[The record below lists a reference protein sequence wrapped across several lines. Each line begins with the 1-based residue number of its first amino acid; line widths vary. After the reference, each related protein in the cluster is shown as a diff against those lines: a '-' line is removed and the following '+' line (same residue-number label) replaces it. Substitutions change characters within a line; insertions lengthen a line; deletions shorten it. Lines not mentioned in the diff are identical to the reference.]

1 MKFVDKYSGIIIA
14 FSALLVL
21 LGGIASVKLP
31 NALLPDLD
39 QQEIAMLIN
48 WQGKTATEIEQVLI
62 TPLERQL
69 ASIGQLKH
77 SQSFISNGETWMR
90 LFFSPQADMEKAY
103 MDVMARI
110 NQIPDWPAQVA
121 KPLIFD
127 YSNGAGSTVA
137 SMYLYSELEEMTP
150 NDFRRVYRQHIASVL
165 SDVSGIANIN
175 MSYSPLAQ
183 RMDIEFNPKAL
194 AHFSL
199 SIDDVTE
206 KLHDLIDRS
215 GDKMTLG
222 SKAYGLHFKGQMAL
236 AELTQLP
243 VAVRGERIIR
253 LGEIAQVHRRFV
265 TEWDYSSFEGHPAM
279 YFSFQ
284 PEKNTN
290 ALNITDELSVVMTE
304 LNQGV
309 LADLGMKLSYR
320 SDSSKPIKHALSLV
334 YTNILLGV
342 LLACLFLYLFIRDL
356 KVVFLIFISIPVCL
370 SLVILGMYLGGRSLN
385 VISMAGMAL
394 SVGLLL
400 DASIIVMENIQR
412 LRDKGLGLIE
422 SVYQGVKQVRG
433 ALISSTL
440 SSIVIFVPIILMQSS
455 ISQMF
460 EDLAY
465 TISTALVAS
474 ILVALIL
481 LPALGRWI
489 LSEQAQQPEQSQQAE
504 SKPLSSLNKWPQRF
518 TMPSRSP
525 LQANIWVGFGIV
537 GTLLLT
543 WWVMPAID
551 LLPNP
556 KADHVIAYVDFKE
569 PLSQEAATETIG
581 KVIEA
586 RFVKEKAKPEAP
598 RWTQYVLSCNPSYCY
613 LNLKPEAGEDYTA
626 FEYWLK
632 THILH
637 DLPDTDLYV
646 RQGNLLGGA
655 IQGGDRSR
663 VDFKGLSLGELQK
676 VGQDLKDIIK
686 ARIAGSQVLET
697 VALSNNATQIEFTP
711 KADKLAYL
719 GLSRAE
725 LNQYL
730 VALTDGEYLG
740 RFSAGNESFPFYF
753 KGQKVSHIEQ
763 LLETE
768 LMIPDHGLIPLRDLV
783 DSSMVLA
790 PSAIF
795 RADNEMSISLGVVP
809 PNGQPMGP
817 FVDQVKAIVSE
828 YIKAQGPD
836 GLYVAYQGQA
846 GELDNFLSEFLLTF
860 LVSLLVLFLLMRIAL
875 ASWLFATAVMLSM
888 PLALAG
894 GMLSL
899 NVINVFMPQNLD
911 VITMIGFIILMG
923 LVINNAILLI
933 SEFKAGMEE
942 GLMQQDAIY
951 RAVSTRMRPIFMST
965 GTSIFGMLPLML
977 TPGDGAE
984 IYRGLA
990 SVIVGGMTFSAL
1002 FTLSFMSALLS
1013 LPVFGIKPKEH
1024 KESVGNEDVLVGAS

>member
-1 MKFVDKYSGIIIA
+1 MRFVDKYSGIIIA

-21 LGGIASVKLP
+21 LGVISSLKLP

-62 TPLERQL
+62 IPLERQL

-90 LFFSPQADMEKAY
+90 LFFQSQTDMEKAY

-137 SMYLYSELEEMTP
+137 SMYLYSELEELTP
-150 NDFRRVYRQHIASVL
+150 DDFRQAYRAHIASVL
-165 SDVSGIANIN
+165 SNVSGIANIN
-175 MSYSPLAQ
+175 LSHSPLAQ
-183 RMDIEFNPKAL
+183 RMDIEFDPKAL
-194 AHFSL
+194 TRFSL

-215 GDKMTLG
+215 GDKMKLG
-222 SKAYGLHFKGQMAL
+222 SKAYDLHFKGQMSL
-236 AELTQLP
+236 TELTQLP
-243 VAVRGERIIR
+243 VAVSGERIIR
-253 LGEIAQVHRRFV
+253 LGELAKVHKRFV

-284 PEKNTN
+284 PDKKTN
-290 ALNITDELSVVMTE
+290 ALDITDELSAVMTE
-304 LNQGV
+304 LNQGA
-309 LADLGMKLSYR
+309 LAELGMKLSFR
-320 SDSSKPIKHALSLV
+320 ANTSKPIKHALSLV

-342 LLACLFLYLFIRDL
+342 LLACLFLYVFIRDL
-356 KVVFLIFISIPVCL
+356 KVVFLIFVSIPVCL
-370 SLVILGMYLGGRSLN
+370 SLVILGMYFGGRSLN
-385 VISMAGMAL
+385 VISLAGMAL

-412 LRDKGLGLIE
+412 LRVEGLNLTE
-422 SVYQGVKQVRG
+422 SLYQGVKQVRG

-440 SSIVIFVPIILMQSS
+440 SSIVIFVPIVLMQSS
-455 ISQMF
+455 TSQLF

-465 TISTALVAS
+465 TISSALIAS
-474 ILVALIL
+474 ILVALLL
-481 LPALGRWI
+481 LPALGRRV
-489 LSEQAQQPEQSQQAE
+489 LSSHSHMNDAD
-504 SKPLSSLNKWPQRF
+504 KPLSSRKKWSLRL
-518 TMPSRSP
+518 TTPSRSR
-525 LQANIWVGFGIV
+525 LQANIWVGLGVV
-537 GTLLLT
+537 GALMLT

-556 KADHVIAYVDFKE
+556 KSESVIAYVDFKE
-569 PLSQEAATETIG
+569 PLSQEAAVEQVAY
-581 KVIEA
+581 VIEA
-586 RFVKEKAKPEAP
+586 RFAKERVKPEAP
-598 RWTQYVLSCNPSYCY
+598 ALTTYILSCNPGYCY
-613 LNLKPEAGEDYTA
+613 LNLRPSEGVDYA
-626 FEYWLK
+626 RFEQWLE
-632 THILH
+632 TRILN
-637 DLPDTDLYV
+637 DLPDTDLYI
-646 RQGNLLGGA
+646 RQSNLLGGA

-663 VDFKGLSLGELQK
+663 VDLKGLSLAELQQA
-676 VGQDLKDIIK
+676 GQALKDIIK
-686 ARIAGSQVLET
+686 ERIAGSQVLET

-719 GLSRAE
+719 GLSRAD
-725 LNQYL
+725 LNRYL

-753 KGQKVSHIEQ
+753 KGQEVEHIEQ

-768 LMIPDHGLIPLRDLV
+768 LMIPNHGLLPLRDLV
-783 DSSMVLA
+783 DTQMVLA

-795 RADNEMSISLGVVP
+795 RADNEMTISLGVVP

-817 FVDQVKAIVSE
+817 FVDQVKVIVSE
-828 YIKAQGPD
+828 YIKEQGPH

-846 GELDNFLSEFLLTF
+846 GELDSFLKEFLLTF

-875 ASWLFATAVMLSM
+875 GSWLFAIAVMSSM
-888 PLALAG
+888 PLAIAG
-894 GMLSL
+894 GMLGL
-899 NVINVFMPQNLD
+899 NVLNLFMPQDLD

-923 LVINNAILLI
+923 LVINNAILLVG
-933 SEFKAGMEE
+933 EFKTGMQE
-942 GLMQQDAIY
+942 GSTQQVAIY
-951 RAVSTRMRPIFMST
+951 RAVSMRMRPIFMST

-990 SVIVGGMTFSAL
+990 GVIVGGMTFSAL
-1002 FTLSFMSALLS
+1002 FTLGFMSALLS
-1013 LPVFGIKPKEH
+1013 LPVFAIKPEEQKVSAVDE
-1024 KESVGNEDVLVGAS
+1024 EELVDPI

>member
-1 MKFVDKYSGIIIA
+1 MRFVDKYSGIIIA
-14 FSALLVL
+14 FSALFVL
-21 LGGIASVKLP
+21 LGVLSSFKLP
-31 NALLPDLD
+31 KALLPDLG

-48 WQGKTATEIEQVLI
+48 WQGKTATEIEQMLI
-62 TPLERQL
+62 IPLERQL

-77 SQSFISNGETWMR
+77 SQTHIGNGETWTR
-90 LFFSPQADMEKAY
+90 LFFAPQTDMEKAY

-127 YSNGAGSTVA
+127 YSNGAGNTVA
-137 SMYLYSELEEMTP
+137 SMYLYSGTEDFTHD
-150 NDFRRVYRQHIASVL
+150 DFRQAYRSHIAPAL
-165 SDVSGIANIN
+165 SNVSGIANIN

-194 AHFSL
+194 ARLSL

-215 GDKMTLG
+215 GDKMMLG
-222 SKAYGLHFKGQMAL
+222 SKAYDLHFKGQMSL
-236 AELTQLP
+236 VELNQLP
-243 VAVRGERIIR
+243 VAVRGESIIR
-253 LGEIAQVHRRFV
+253 LGEIANVHKRFA
-265 TEWDYSSFEGHPAM
+265 TEWDYSSFDGHSAM

-284 PEKNTN
+284 PDKNTN
-290 ALNITDELSVVMTE
+290 ALDITDELRAVMTS
-304 LNQGV
+304 LNQGA
-309 LADLGMKLSYR
+309 LADLGMQLSFR
-320 SDSSKPIKHALSLV
+320 ADTSKPIKHALSLV
-334 YTNILLGV
+334 YSNILLGV
-342 LLACLFLYLFIRDL
+342 LLACLFLYVFLRDL
-356 KVVFLIFISIPVCL
+356 KVVLLIFVSIPVCL
-370 SLVILGMYLGGRSLN
+370 SLVIFGMYLGGRSLN
-385 VISMAGMAL
+385 VISLAGMAL

-412 LRDKGLGLIE
+412 LRGRGVSLTE
-422 SVYQGVKQVRG
+422 SLYQGVKQVRG

-440 SSIVIFVPIILMQSS
+440 SSIVIFVPIVLMQSS
-455 ISQMF
+455 TSQLF

-465 TISTALVAS
+465 TISSALVAS
-474 ILVALIL
+474 ILVALLL
-481 LPALGRWI
+481 LPALGRRI
-489 LSEQAQQPEQSQQAE
+489 LSSHSHMNDADKS
-504 SKPLSSLNKWPQRF
+504 LSSRKKWSLRL
-518 TMPSRSP
+518 TMPSRSR
-525 LQANIWVGFGIV
+525 LQANIWVGLGVLGALI
-537 GTLLLT
+537 LT

-556 KADHVIAYVDFKE
+556 KSESVIAYVDFKE
-569 PLSQEAATETIG
+569 PLSQEAAVEQVAY
-581 KVIEA
+581 VIEA
-586 RFVKEKAKPEAP
+586 RFAKERGKPDAP
-598 RWTQYVLSCNPSYCY
+598 ALNKYTLSCNPSYCY
-613 LNLKPEAGEDYTA
+613 LNLRPAEGVDYA
-626 FEYWLK
+626 RFEQWLE
-632 THILH
+632 TRILH
-637 DLPDTDLYV
+637 ELPDTDLYI
-646 RQGNLLGGA
+646 RQGTLLGGV

-663 VDFKGLSLGELQK
+663 VDLKGLSLVELQK
-676 VGQDLKDIIK
+676 VGQALKDIIK
-686 ARIAGSQVLET
+686 ERIVGSQVLET

-719 GLSRAE
+719 GLSRAD
-725 LNQYL
+725 LNRYL

-753 KGQKVSHIEQ
+753 KGQEVEHIEQ

-768 LMIPDHGLIPLRDLV
+768 LMIPNHGLLPLRDLV
-783 DSSMVLA
+783 DSKMVLA

-795 RADNEMSISLGVVP
+795 RADNEMTISLGVVP

-817 FVDQVKAIVSE
+817 FVDEVKVIVSE
-828 YIKAQGPD
+828 YIKERDQT

-846 GELDNFLSEFLLTF
+846 SELDSFLTEFLLTF

-875 ASWLFATAVMLSM
+875 GSWLFAFAVMLSM

-894 GMLSL
+894 GMLGL
-899 NVINVFMPQNLD
+899 NVLNVFMPQNLD

-923 LVINNAILLI
+923 LVINNAILLVG
-933 SEFKAGMEE
+933 EFKVGMQE
-942 GLMQQDAIY
+942 GLAQQAAIY

-990 SVIVGGMTFSAL
+990 GVIVGGMTFSAL
-1002 FTLSFMSALLS
+1002 FTLGFMSALLS
-1013 LPVFGIKPKEH
+1013 LPVFAIKQEEQV
-1024 KESVGNEDVLVGAS
+1024 ESGRSDEVLVGAS

>member
-14 FSALLVL
+14 FSALLVI

-62 TPLERQL
+62 IPLERQL

-77 SQSFISNGETWMR
+77 SQTHIGNGETWTR

-137 SMYLYSELEEMTP
+137 SMYLYSELENMTA
-150 NDFRRVYRQHIASVL
+150 DDYRRVYREHIASVL
-165 SDVSGIANIN
+165 SDVPGIANIN

-183 RMDIEFNPKAL
+183 RMDIEFNPQAL
-194 AHFSL
+194 ARFSL

-215 GDKMTLG
+215 GDKMRLG
-222 SKAYGLHFKGQMAL
+222 SKAYDLHFKGQMSL

-253 LGEIAQVHRRFV
+253 LGELSKINKRFA
-265 TEWDYSSFEGHPAM
+265 TDWEYASFEGHFAM
-279 YFSFQ
+279 FFAFQ
-284 PEKNTN
+284 PDKNTN
-290 ALNITDELSVVMTE
+290 ALEIIADLEQVMTS

-309 LADLGMKLSYR
+309 LADLGMKLSFSR
-320 SDSSKPIKHALSLV
+320 DASKPIKHALTLV

-342 LLACLFLYLFIRDL
+342 LLACLFLYVFIRDL
-356 KVVFLIFISIPVCL
+356 KMVFLIFISIPMCL

-385 VISMAGMAL
+385 VISLAGMAL

-412 LRDKGLGLIE
+412 LRSQGVRLTE
-422 SVYQGVKQVRG
+422 SLYQGVKQVRG

-455 ISQMF
+455 ISQLF

-465 TISTALVAS
+465 TISSALVAS
-474 ILVALIL
+474 ILVALLL
-481 LPALGRWI
+481 LPALGRRI
-489 LSEQAQQPEQSQQAE
+489 LPEQCQKAE
-504 SKPLSSLNKWPQRF
+504 SKPLSSLNKWPQRLSL
-518 TMPSRSP
+518 PSRSP
-525 LQANIWVGFGIV
+525 LQARIWVGV
-537 GTLLLT
+537 GALGALLLS
-543 WWVMPAID
+543 WWMMPAID

-556 KADHVIAYVDFKE
+556 KSNRIGAYVDFKE
-569 PLSQEAATETIG
+569 PLSQEAATEQVGMI
-581 KVIEA
+581 IEA
-586 RFVKEKAKPEAP
+586 RLAKAKMNIDAP
-598 RWTQYVLSCNPSYCY
+598 KMDRYSLSCSTVDCY
-613 LNLKPEAGEDYTA
+613 LSINPKEEGQYAE
-626 FEYWLK
+626 FELWLE
-632 THILH
+632 TQILN
-637 DLPDTDLYV
+637 DLPDTSLYIF
-646 RQGNLLGGA
+646 QPSLLGGA
-655 IQGGDRSR
+655 IQGSDRSR
-663 VDFKGLSLGELQK
+663 LDLKGLSLAELQHA
-676 VGQDLKDIIK
+676 GQALKEIIK
-686 ARIAGSQVLET
+686 ERIPGSKVLEI

-711 KADKLAYL
+711 KGDKLAYL
-719 GLSRAE
+719 GLSRAD
-725 LNQYL
+725 LNRYL

-740 RFSAGNESFPFYF
+740 RFSAGGESFPFYF

-768 LMIPDHGLIPLRDLV
+768 LMIPEHGLMPLRDLV
-783 DSSMVLA
+783 DSDMVLA

-795 RADNEMSISLGVVP
+795 RADNGMTISLSMLP

-817 FVDQVKAIVSE
+817 FLEQVKLIVSE
-828 YIKAQGPD
+828 YINTQGPK
-836 GLYVAYQGQA
+836 GLYAAYQGQA
-846 GELDNFLSEFLLTF
+846 GELDSFLTEFLLTF
-860 LVSLLVLFLLMRIAL
+860 FVSLLVLFLLMRIAL
-875 ASWLFATAVMLSM
+875 ASWLFAAAVMLSM

-899 NVINVFMPQNLD
+899 NLLNVFMPQNLD

-933 SEFKAGMEE
+933 SEFKAGMQD
-942 GLMQQDAIY
+942 GLAQQTAIY

-965 GTSIFGMLPLML
+965 GTSICGMLPLML

-990 SVIVGGMTFSAL
+990 GVIVGGMTFSAL
-1002 FTLSFMSALLS
+1002 FTLGFMSALLS
-1013 LPVFGIKPKEH
+1013 LSVFGIKAENKKDNLDH
-1024 KESVGNEDVLVGAS
+1024 NEGLVGQA

>member
-1 MKFVDKYSGIIIA
+1 MKFIDKYSGIIIA

-77 SQSFISNGETWMR
+77 SQTHIGNGETWTR
-90 LFFSPQADMEKAY
+90 LFFSPETDMEKAY

-110 NQIPDWPAQVA
+110 NQIPDWPEQVA

-150 NDFRRVYRQHIASVL
+150 NDFRRVYRKHIASVL

-183 RMDIEFNPKAL
+183 RMDIEFNPQAL

-215 GDKMTLG
+215 GDKMKLG
-222 SKAYGLHFKGQMAL
+222 SKAYDLHFKGQMAL

-253 LGEIAQVHRRFV
+253 LGEIAQIHKRFV
-265 TEWDYSSFEGHPAM
+265 TDWDYSSFEGHPAM

-284 PEKNTN
+284 PDKNTN
-290 ALNITDELSVVMTE
+290 ALDITDELSVVMTE

-309 LADLGMKLSYR
+309 LADLGMKLSFR
-320 SDSSKPIKHALSLV
+320 SNSSKPIKHALSLV
-334 YTNILLGV
+334 YTNILIGV

-412 LRDKGLGLIE
+412 LRSQGIRLTASL
-422 SVYQGVKQVRG
+422 YQGVKQVRG

-481 LPALGRWI
+481 LPALGRRI
-489 LSEQAQQPEQSQQAE
+489 LSEQAQQAK
-504 SKPLSSLNKWPQRF
+504 SKPLSSANQWPQRF
-518 TMPSRSP
+518 TQPSRSP
-525 LQANIWVGFGIV
+525 LQAKIWVGFGIV
-537 GTLLLT
+537 GTSLLM

-556 KADHVIAYVDFKE
+556 KADNVIAYVDFKE
-569 PLSQEAATETIG
+569 PLSQEAATEQIG

-586 RFVKEKAKPEAP
+586 RFVKEKANPDAP
-598 RWTQYVLSCNPSYCY
+598 TWSQYVLSCNPSYCY
-613 LNLKPEAGEDYTA
+613 LNLKPEVGEDYTA
-626 FEYWLK
+626 FEHWLK
-632 THILH
+632 THILQ

-663 VDFKGLSLGELQK
+663 VDFKGLSLSELQK

-686 ARIAGSQVLET
+686 AQIAGSQVLET

-740 RFSAGNESFPFYF
+740 RFSAGNDSFPFYF

-783 DSSMVLA
+783 DSNMVLA

-817 FVDQVKAIVSE
+817 FVEQVKAIVSK
-828 YIKAQGPD
+828 YIKEQGPD

-846 GELDNFLSEFLLTF
+846 GELDSFLSEFLLTF

-899 NVINVFMPQNLD
+899 NLINVFMPQNLD

-933 SEFKAGMEE
+933 SEFKVGMEA
-942 GLMQQDAIY
+942 GLMQQESIY

-990 SVIVGGMTFSAL
+990 GVIVGGMTFSAL

-1013 LPVFGIKPKEH
+1013 LPVFAVKADKH
-1024 KESVGNEDVLVGAS
+1024 KESLGDEGALVGVN